1 MQNQFGSGESGAASV
16 ASSSSSFG
24 VGSSPLSS
32 LPEVLSDRATG
43 GSLTVPK
50 VVGFLEAEFG
60 TRVHRATVWRW
71 VLTGRLAS
79 YRVGGKV
86 QTTKRAVLAMLEA
99 DAKGGARARR
109 RDDAQLREVERAG
122 AEAAARIA
130 GSEA

>member
-1 MQNQFGSGESGAASV
+1 MSGQFGSGESGAAFV
-16 ASSSSSFG
+16 ASSSFG
-24 VGSSPLSS
+24 VGSSPLCA
-32 LPEVLSDRATG
+32 LPEVLSDRSTG
-43 GSLTVPK
+43 GRLTVAE
-50 VVGFLEAEFG
+50 VVRFLDAEYG

-99 DAKGGARARR
+99 DAKGGGRTRR
-109 RDDAQLREVERAG
+109 RSDERLREVERAG

>member
-1 MQNQFGSGESGAASV
+1 MQNQVGSGESGAVSSAS
-16 ASSSSSFG
+16 SSSSSFG
-24 VGSSPLSS
+24 VGSSP

-50 VVGFLEAEFG
+50 VVGFLEAEYG

-99 DAKGGARARR
+99 DAKGGAAGLASVLAGLAGLGRGGRR
-109 RDDAQLREVERAG
+109 G
-122 AEAAARIA
+122 
-130 GSEA
+130 

>member
-1 MQNQFGSGESGAASV
+1 MQNQVGSGESGAVSSA
-16 ASSSSSFG
+16 SSSSFG
-24 VGSSPLSS
+24 VVSSPLSVR
-32 LPEVLSDRATG
+32 PEVLSDRATG
-43 GSLTVPK
+43 GSLTLPK
-50 VVGFLEAEFG
+50 VVGFLEAEYG

-99 DAKGGARARR
+99 DARGGARARG

-130 GSEA
+130 GSEG

>member
-1 MQNQFGSGESGAASV
+1 MSGQIGSGENGAAF
-16 ASSSSSFG
+16 AASSSFG
-24 VGSSPLSS
+24 VGSSPLGA

-43 GSLTVPK
+43 GSLTVAG
-50 VVGFLEAEFG
+50 VVRFLDAEFG
-60 TRVHRATVWRW
+60 ARVHRATVWRW

-99 DAKGGARARR
+99 DSRGRARTSR

>member
-1 MQNQFGSGESGAASV
+1 MQNQVGSGESGAASS
-16 ASSSSSFG
+16 ASSSSFG
-24 VGSSPLSS
+24 VGSSPL
-32 LPEVLSDRATG
+32 PDVLSDRATG

-50 VVGFLEAEFG
+50 VVGFLEAEYG

-130 GSEA
+130 GSEG